1 MPVHDAVLCVCVLA
15 SFAQFS
21 PAGPEAVFK
30 AAFLASVLRD
40 IGTVGSEKRSL

>member
-1 MPVHDAVLCVCVLA
+1 MPVHDAVMRVCVLA